1 MTTFYS
7 LGGRMLRWFRLSAL
21 AALVALVTGTA
32 FAQLPIREVSG
43 RVDAKDVR
51 IFVRDTLYRISGN
64 YVIAGT
70 LIIEPGTRVEFLPNG
85 RIIDSTGGRIIA
97 DGRARATYPFQNPPD
112 YQTIPRPGGGT
123 CYDYSDPAYF
133 QSVISRTTQIEPTIH
148 PQKYDITYHVILD
161 TLTRQIENLPPLPY
175 NAQGAVY
182 VQWPTAVNPSGTP
195 TPPSGQLYIYNMP
208 TVVGAST
215 YYNTKFVV
223 PFEYALMWIT
233 ARLQNPSLDP
243 LIRTQ
248 PWRRFNN
255 QDPSIGGPGRDR
267 IRFVGVGTN
276 LAREWG
282 HIIIL
287 PGARTAFFRDC
298 DFDNFR
304 KDTTVD
310 RVNIYQQAAAGDVNN
325 PTSIN
330 GQLVAMTQ
338 GSGGALSILS
348 SRTWLVNCNF
358 TRNTARYHGGAV
370 QFLQAPF
377 DVNNVFYPSITSG
390 QGATE
395 YNSLPA
401 SYLPSDIGAAMT
413 PPRPSHIVNQYLFEH
428 NAANTSTLLP
438 PPRRDNAPNSTN
450 YVRAHD
456 NLYDGTINE
465 LEDTYRQNLDDG
477 RLAIYLGRVRQLT
490 FAQNRIL
497 NAAIRTDTVVTPNG
511 TFIIVRDELGVPA
524 PVETNPNKAYKNDA
538 FGGAVYIAGRWGIHI
553 GLGVNDYQGYDYI
566 IFDGNKVSNLQ
577 QATGTNGARGGAL
590 YVTGYTSLV
599 TTGRYRSNI
608 TETPFVTDYN
618 AAALSQGGAIYMSS
632 TAGRLV
638 LRGGTQQPVPMYMT
652 SNQSARGGA
661 IYVAENVGY
670 DGLPSPH
677 IGGSDAN
684 NVQVRNLGY
693 NIKFQNNTATYDG
706 GAIFTRRNYL
716 VYGAGGVISGTLTG
730 YTSAHMIEFSGN
742 TAGYSGGAI
751 AAHFRS
757 AMNQPEYNYIRHV
770 RCIFDNNRVG
780 ESVDSSHRANVRGG
794 GAIYVLNGELQTT
807 KACEFRGNLAQWG
820 NGGAI
825 ALVNPKPSGAGTP
838 VGGIFQRVFVTDLD
852 MVSYGSN
859 PAFITGYSS
868 YDPPFTFDPNE
879 TIPPHVRMLTR
890 FLDNRAVPN
899 PNRMGSGWTQQ
910 GNIAITH
917 PGTGA
922 TSGPDAPIGGP
933 VLRENGTG
941 LGGALY
947 ILDQIVP
954 ARAGR
959 VDSVFF
965 NRVRFQNQ
973 QAYSGAAIYS
983 DNYDL
988 KLVMSRCF
996 IANNTA
1002 TSQVGSDQ
1010 NVITGPYVILGNQ
1023 TFNPA
1028 SSDLAGAIIYGEVI
1042 GPVPS
1047 TTYSVAANS
1056 IYDNNARFLIRL
1068 PDAPNTKGLLAG
1080 TTGIGY
1086 GGVDTLRGNYWGRTE
1101 ANVTTKVYKYDVNGD
1116 PIDSVN
1122 QETFFVAG
1130 DGTQQLRYVRNGTGK
1145 DQGPFESIGRY
1156 TYVPIPALN
1165 GADYRT
1171 PAANSIPEKLLQQ
1184 GRIYDIFDKGVDI
1197 KTADYSKRRMSPIE
1211 DFAVGIPTKLQRFSD
1226 PQRPSYNKFVKRYTR
1241 DPFVAEAD
1249 PNVAALQTEFVG
1261 DHPIGYPLFLEAKAD
1276 YSSMDPVFSNLD
1288 SRSINETVFF
1298 VINTTTGDYIRVN
1311 LKQVDPS
1318 SEVFRARVEIVPDS
1332 TFGGQVL
1339 GGYAARRNAEGL
1351 ANFGGDLTSILA
1363 AIKRNAFNED
1373 AGALQGRK
1381 YMASAQANQLGGA
1394 GFRLSNRPSL
1404 PASNQ
1409 GLETYFAGERYL
1421 AIPAKAGDEIA
1432 IVSRSAL
1439 WREVGSNNDAFNG
1452 ALIFRVGTSTP
1463 PPVWTGHKVLTHR
1476 PPLRDNNCQI
1486 VTDANG
1492 NPILTPPQF
1501 WDRIWVSEDVDYS
1514 REPAFTIPC
1523 RDTIFA
1529 ITAKDT
1535 NKFYD
1540 PRAII
1545 EPNKYTQLAYHW
1557 QVAQGS
1563 GLSYWLKADTIPA
1576 QADEPN
1582 GYWQAYGH
1590 IVLKGR
1596 PTNPFIVPGGELVT
1610 VTASNYPPNYRTIDS
1625 LKAAGYA
1632 DSVIAKYIYLYPP
1645 YFANQA
1651 YDVTNA
1657 RYLQQDTVNY
1667 GWNADTVYQ
1676 FRIFV
1681 TDSVPTFTDIAAA
1694 CPGPDPNTLY
1704 ANLTDSL
1711 RFKVDFTTDDEQEDA
1726 AAEALGWNFPYGRT
1740 SYAFRSRNQGGSDT
1754 AFDQL
1759 SQTRPSWL
1767 ANQYLRKYDNSAQP
1781 DPLAVDFT
1789 TKGQLNVR
1797 VDAATAYALLKPN
1810 PQYNGAY
1817 NTDTV
1822 ITIAANDGHG
1832 GVSYITRRVIVNIAP
1847 QIVTNSLPD
1856 AIEDE
1861 DYNVALLDLN
1871 KRIGVYDP
1879 NFGQTHRFELIYGND
1894 PRKGSGIP
1902 KDNCYPE
1909 AGNWDISNASTPD
1922 WLKINETSGLLY
1934 GTPRVK
1940 DTNFDDTTVQ
1950 VTVLVTDEGGLTH
1963 VKTIP
1968 LRIIARNHDPK
1979 ITGAP
1984 RIRCVESGKSFEDTV
1999 YVSDIDIVR
2008 DELLN
2013 ITVVSPQGVTVQPS
2027 QIPGYRANNQPI
2039 PVRVI
2044 ANPLIV
2050 NPYQTSIEVVLVVT
2064 DKHGGRPDT
2073 LRYRIAVSEPTTFTV
2088 DLTISNA
2095 QGAFEVLTWGAAPN
2109 ATTGDNSTR
2118 GGIGKLD
2125 SNYCEYEL
2133 PAIPPVD
2140 VFDAR
2145 WTIPNRYGTLV
2156 NIFPTCAQG
2165 NAAVEAY
2172 KGRFQSGGVN
2182 NNTANYLP
2190 VRISWNKSQVPSRTD
2205 AQKNPCGG
2213 TYYLQNGTGG
2223 NLYRVNMATGEFTTE
2238 SPGNYEVTVNG
2249 DIVTLIIKSDADQTF
2264 VILWDQASSVEDE
2277 PIAGDRVTLYP
2288 VTPNP
2293 VDGHTATV
2301 RFAVPTATNARLE
2314 VVDNLG
2320 NVVGV
2325 LADGFYSA
2333 GIHTVA
2339 WDTGT
2344 LSSGSYVLKLS
2355 ARGTASVQRVT
2366 VVR

>member
-1 MTTFYS
+1 MF
-7 LGGRMLRWFRLSAL
+7 RWFRVG
-21 AALVALVTGTA
+21 AAVALCLLMASSTH
-32 FAQLPIREVSG
+32 AQLPIREVSG

-97 DGRARATYPFQNPPD
+97 DGRARAFYNFTNPPN
-112 YQTIPRPGGGT
+112 YQSIPRPGGGT

-133 QSVISRTTQIEPTIH
+133 LNATVITRTTQIEPTIH
-148 PQKYDITYHVILD
+148 PQKYDIVFHVILD
-161 TLTRQIENLPPLPY
+161 TLLRRIENLPPLPY
-175 NAQGAVY
+175 NAQGRVY
-182 VQWPTAVNPSGTP
+182 VQWPTAVNPPGTP
-195 TPPSGQLYIYNMP
+195 SPPAGQLYIYNLP
-208 TVVGAST
+208 TVIGANT
-215 YYNTKFVV
+215 FFNTKFVV
-223 PFEYALMWIT
+223 PFEYAIMWIT
-233 ARLQNPSLDP
+233 ARLENPSLDP

-255 QDPSIGGPGRDR
+255 QDPSIGFQDPRTPYR
-267 IRFVGVGTN
+267 IRFVGVGSN

-287 PGARTAFFRDC
+287 PGARAAFFREC

-310 RVNIYQQAAAGDVNN
+310 RVNIYQNPAAGDVSN
-325 PTSIN
+325 PNSIN
-330 GQLVAMTQ
+330 GQLQALTQ
-338 GSGGALSILS
+338 GSGGALSVLS
-348 SRTWLVNCNF
+348 SRTWLVDCFF
-358 TRNTARYHGGAV
+358 TRNTARYHGGAL
-370 QFLQAPF
+370 QFLQAPL
-377 DVNNVFYPSITSG
+377 DATNAFYPSITSG
-390 QGATE
+390 PGATQF
-395 YNSLPA
+395 NSLPA
-401 SYLPSDIGAAMT
+401 SYLPADVGAAMT
-413 PPRPSHIVNQYLFEH
+413 PARPSHIVNQYLFEH
-428 NAANTSTLLP
+428 NASNTSTLLP
-438 PPRRDNAPNSTN
+438 PPRRDNNAGSTN
-450 YVRAHD
+450 YIRAHD

-465 LEDTYRQNLDDG
+465 LEDSYRQSVDDG
-477 RLAIYLGRVRQLT
+477 RLAIYLGRVRQVR
-490 FAQNRIL
+490 FAQNRVV
-497 NAAIRTDTVVTPNG
+497 NARVRTDTVVTPNG
-511 TFIIVRDELGVPA
+511 TFIIIQDDLNNPA
-524 PVETNPNKAYKNDA
+524 PVETNPAKSYKNDA
-538 FGGAVYIAGRWGIHI
+538 FGGAVYISGRWGIHI
-553 GLGVNDYQGYDYI
+553 GLGVNDFQGYDELA
-566 IFDGNKVSNLQ
+566 FEGNTAINCQ
-577 QATGTNGARGGAL
+577 QISGTNGARGGAL

-599 TTGRYRSNI
+599 TLGRYRSNS
-608 TETPFVTDYN
+608 TETPFITDYN
-618 AAALSQGGAIYMSS
+618 AAAVNQGGAIYMSPI
-632 TAGRLV
+632 AGRLI
-638 LRGGTQQPVPMYMT
+638 LRGTVQPEPLPMHVIG
-652 SNQSARGGA
+652 NRAARGGG
-661 IYVAENVGY
+661 IYVAENVNY
-670 DGLPSPH
+670 DPLPSPH
-677 IGGSDAN
+677 IGGFDAPN
-684 NVQVRNLGY
+684 IQVRNLGY
-693 NIKFQNNTATYDG
+693 NIKFINNSAKYDG

-716 VYGAGGVISGTLTG
+716 VYGAGGVISGTLLG
-730 YTSAHMIEFSGN
+730 YTSAHMVEFSGN

-757 AMNQPEYNYIRHV
+757 TMNQPEYNYIRHV
-770 RCIFDNNRVG
+770 RCLFDNNRVG
-780 ESVDSSHRANVRGG
+780 ENVDNDNRANIRGG
-794 GAIYVLNGELQTT
+794 GALYVLNGELQTT
-807 KACEFRGNLAQWG
+807 KACEFRGNIAQYG

-825 ALVNPKPSGAGTP
+825 ALINPKPSTAGTP
-838 VGGIFQRVFVTDLD
+838 VGGIYQRVFVTDLD
-852 MVSYGSN
+852 QVLYGSN
-859 PAFITGYSS
+859 PAFITGFTS

-879 TIPPHVRMLTR
+879 QIPPHVRMLTR
-890 FLDNRAVPN
+890 FLDNRATPN
-899 PNRMGSGWTQQ
+899 VNRMGSGWTQQ

-917 PGTGA
+917 PGTGV
-922 TSGPDAPIGGP
+922 TTGPDAGIGGP
-933 VLRENGTG
+933 ALQENGTG
-941 LGGALY
+941 LGGAIY

-959 VDSVFF
+959 VDSIFF

-973 QAYSGAAIYS
+973 QAYSGAVIYS

-1002 TSQVGSDQ
+1002 TSQVGSEQ
-1010 NVITGPYVILGNQ
+1010 NVITGPYVVLGGQTYNQ
-1023 TFNPA
+1023 A

-1056 IYDNNARFLIRL
+1056 IYDNTARFLIRL
-1068 PDAPNTKGLLAG
+1068 PDAPNTKGVLAG

-1101 ANVTTKVYKYDVNGD
+1101 ANVTTKIYKYDANGD
-1116 PIDSVN
+1116 PIDSLN

-1130 DGTQQLRYVRNGTGK
+1130 DGTQQLRYVRNGSGK
-1145 DQGPFESIGRY
+1145 DQGPFESIGRF

-1165 GADYRT
+1165 GANDRT

-1184 GRIYDIFDKGVDI
+1184 GRVYDIFDKGVDI
-1197 KTADYSKRRMSPIE
+1197 KTADYSARRMAPIE
-1211 DFAVGIPTKLQRFSD
+1211 DFAVGIPTRLQRFSD
-1226 PQRPSYNKFVKRYTR
+1226 PLRPSFNKFVKRYTR
-1241 DPFVAEAD
+1241 DPFIAEAD

-1261 DHPIGYPLFLEAKAD
+1261 DHPIGYPLFLEARAD
-1276 YSSMDPVFSNLD
+1276 YSSLAPVFSNLD

-1311 LKQVDPS
+1311 LKQVDAS

-1381 YMASAQANQLGGA
+1381 YMASVQANQLGGS

-1409 GLETYFAGERYL
+1409 GMETYFAGERYV

-1432 IVSRSAL
+1432 IVSRSVL
-1439 WREVGSNNDAFNG
+1439 WREVGANTDAFNG

-1476 PPLRDNNCQI
+1476 PPLRDQNCQI
-1486 VTDANG
+1486 VTDGSG

-1501 WDRIWVSEDVDYS
+1501 WDRIWVSEDVEYS
-1514 REPAFTIPC
+1514 RERALTIPC

-1545 EPNKYTQLAYHW
+1545 EPNKYTQLTYGW
-1557 QVAQGS
+1557 QVQPGS

-1576 QADEPN
+1576 RDDEPN

-1610 VTASNYPPNYRTIDS
+1610 VSARNHPPTYRTVDL
-1625 LKAAGYA
+1625 LKAAGYS
-1632 DSVIAKYIYLYPP
+1632 DDVIAKYIYLYPP

-1651 YDVTNA
+1651 YDSPNA
-1657 RYLQQDTVNY
+1657 RYLQQDTVDF

-1681 TDSVPTFTDIAAA
+1681 TDSVPVFTDVAAA

-1711 RFKVDFTTDDEQEDA
+1711 RFKVDFTTDDEEEDA
-1726 AAEALGWNFPYGRT
+1726 AAEALGWNFRYGRT
-1740 SYAFRSRNQGGSDT
+1740 SYAFLSRNEQGRDI
-1754 AFDQL
+1754 AFDEL
-1759 SQTRPSWL
+1759 SQARPSWL
-1767 ANQYLRKYDNSAQP
+1767 ANAYLRKYDNPSQP

-1789 TKGQLNVR
+1789 TKGQINVR
-1797 VDAATAYALLKPN
+1797 IPAPQAYSLLTPN

-1847 QIVTNSLPD
+1847 TITTTSLPD
-1856 AIEDE
+1856 AVEDE
-1861 DYNVALLDLN
+1861 DYNVALSDLN
-1871 KRIGVYDP
+1871 KRIRVYDP
-1879 NFGQTHRFELIYGND
+1879 NFGQTHRYELIYSND

-1902 KDNCYPE
+1902 KDNCFPE
-1909 AGNWDISNASTPD
+1909 AGVWDISNASTPD
-1922 WLKINETSGLLY
+1922 WLKINQTSGLLY

-1963 VKTIP
+1963 VKTLP
-1968 LRIIARNHDPK
+1968 LRIIARNHDPE

-1984 RIRCVESGKSFEDTV
+1984 RIRCVESGKAFEDTV
-1999 YVSDIDIVR
+1999 YVRDIDIVR
-2008 DELLN
+2008 DETLT
-2013 ITVVSPQGVTVQPS
+2013 ITVVSPPGVTVQPS
-2027 QIPGYRANNQPI
+2027 QIPGYRATNQPI

-2044 ANPLIV
+2044 ANPLVV

-2064 DKHGGRPDT
+2064 DKHNGRPDT

-2088 DLTISNA
+2088 DMRISNA
-2095 QGAFEVLTWGAAPN
+2095 QGAFEILTWGAAPN
-2109 ATTGDNSTR
+2109 ATTGDNSSR

-2133 PAIPPVD
+2133 PVIPPVD
-2140 VFDAR
+2140 IFDAR

-2156 NIFPTCAQG
+2156 NIFPTCAAG
-2165 NAAVEAY
+2165 NAGIEAY
-2172 KGRFQSGGVN
+2172 KGRFQSGGVSG
-2182 NNTANYLP
+2182 NTANYLP

-2205 AQKNPCGG
+2205 AQRNPCGG

-2223 NLYRVNMATGEFTTE
+2223 TLYRVNMSTGAFTTE
-2238 SPGNYEVTVNG
+2238 SPGNYEVTING
-2249 DIVTLIIKSDADQTF
+2249 DEVTLIIKSDADQTF
-2264 VILWDQASSVEDE
+2264 VILWDQASDVAEE
-2277 PIAGDRVTLYP
+2277 PVAGERATLYP
-2288 VTPNP
+2288 VSPNP
-2293 VDGHTATV
+2293 IDGQVATI
-2301 RFAVPTATNARLE
+2301 RFSLPVGGPVKLE
-2314 VVDNLG
+2314 VIDNLG
-2320 NVVGV
+2320 HVVDRI
-2325 LADGFYSA
+2325 ADGVYSP
-2333 GIHTVA
+2333 GVHSLT
-2339 WDTGT
+2339 WDSSM

-2355 ARGTASVQRVT
+2355 TASTTSVQRVT
-2366 VVR
+2366 IVR

>member
-1 MTTFYS
+1 
-7 LGGRMLRWFRLSAL
+7 MLRWFRLSAL
-21 AALVALVTGTA
+21 IALFATMAAGTA
-32 FAQLPIREVSG
+32 LAQLPIRDVSG

-85 RIIDSTGGRIIA
+85 RIIDSIGGRIIA
-97 DGRARATYPFQNPPD
+97 DGRARASYNFANPPN
-112 YQTIPRPGGGT
+112 YQTIPRPGGGN

-133 QSVISRTTQIEPTIH
+133 LHSSVIAQTTQIEPTIH
-148 PQKYDITYHVILD
+148 SQKYDITYNVILD
-161 TLTRQIENLPPLPY
+161 TLTRRIENLPPLPY

-182 VQWPTAVNPSGTP
+182 VRWPTAVNPSGTP
-195 TPPSGQLYIYNMP
+195 TPPAGQLYLLNMP
-208 TVVGAST
+208 TVVGSNS

-223 PFEYALMWIT
+223 PYEYALMWIT
-233 ARLQNPSLDP
+233 ARLENPSLDP

-310 RVNIYQQAAAGDVNN
+310 RVNIYQQAAAGNADN
-325 PTSIN
+325 PGSVN
-330 GQLVAMTQ
+330 GQLVGMTQ

-370 QFLQAPF
+370 QFLQAPL
-377 DVNNVFYPSITSG
+377 DANNVFYPSITTG
-390 QGATE
+390 TGATQ

-401 SYLPSDIGAAMT
+401 SYLPADVGAAMT

-438 PPRRDNAPNSTN
+438 PPRRDNAANSTN

-465 LEDTYRQNLDDG
+465 LEDTYRQSLDDG
-477 RLAIYLGRVRQLT
+477 RLAIYLGRIRQLT
-490 FAQNRIL
+490 FAQNRVI
-497 NAAIRTDTVVTPNG
+497 NARVRTDTVVTQNG
-511 TFIIVRDELGVPA
+511 TFIIVRDDDQNPA

-538 FGGAVYIAGRWGIHI
+538 FGGAVYISGRWGIHV
-553 GLGVNDYQGYDYI
+553 GLGVNDFQGYDYV
-566 IFDGNKVSNLQ
+566 IFDGNKVTNNQ
-577 QATGTNGARGGAL
+577 QVTGTNGARGGAL
-590 YVTGYTSLV
+590 YVTGYTSVV
-599 TTGRYRSNI
+599 TTGRYRSNM

-618 AAALSQGGAIYMSS
+618 AAAVNQGGAIYMSS

-638 LRGGTQQPVPMYMT
+638 LRGGTQVPVPMHMI
-652 SNQSARGGA
+652 SNRSARGGA
-661 IYVAENVGY
+661 IYVEENVTY
-670 DGLPSPH
+670 DPQPSPH
-677 IGGSDAN
+677 IGGSDAQN
-684 NVQVRNLGY
+684 IQVRNLGY

-706 GAIFTRRNYL
+706 GALFTRRNYMI
-716 VYGAGGVISGTLTG
+716 YGAGGVISGTLIG
-730 YTSAHMIEFSGN
+730 YTSAHMIEFSSN
-742 TAGYSGGAI
+742 EAGYSGGAV

-757 AMNQPEYNYIRHV
+757 TMTQPEYNYIRNV
-770 RCIFDNNRVG
+770 RCIYDNNRVG
-780 ESVDSSHRANVRGG
+780 VNVDSANRANVRGG
-794 GAIYVLNGELQTT
+794 GALYVLNGELQTT
-807 KACEFRGNLAQWG
+807 KACEFRGNVAQWG

-825 ALVNPKPSGAGTP
+825 ALINPKPSSAGTP

-852 MVSYGSN
+852 QVNYGSN
-859 PAFITGYSS
+859 PAFITGYMS

-890 FLDNRAVPN
+890 FLDNRANPN

-910 GNIAITH
+910 GNITITH

-922 TSGPDAPIGGP
+922 TSGPDAPIGGAA
-933 VLRENGTG
+933 LQENGTG
-941 LGGALY
+941 LGGAIY

-973 QAYSGAAIYS
+973 QAYSGAVIYS

-1002 TSQVGSDQ
+1002 TSEVGQDQ
-1010 NVITGPYVILGNQ
+1010 NVITGPYVILSSQ
-1023 TFNPA
+1023 TYNVA

-1047 TTYSVAANS
+1047 TMYSVAANS
-1056 IYDNNARFLIRL
+1056 IYDNTARFLIRL

-1086 GGVDTLRGNYWGRTE
+1086 GGVDTLRGNYWGHTE
-1101 ANVTTKVYKYDVNGD
+1101 ANVITKVYKYDVNGD

-1165 GADYRT
+1165 GANVNT

-1184 GRIYDIFDKGVDI
+1184 GRVYDIFDKGVDI
-1197 KTADYSKRRMSPIE
+1197 KTADYSKRRMAPIE
-1211 DFAVGIPTKLQRFSD
+1211 DFAVGIPTRLQRFND
-1226 PQRPSYNKFVKRYTR
+1226 PLRPSYNKFVKRYTR
-1241 DPFVAEAD
+1241 DPFVAERD
-1249 PNVAALQTEFVG
+1249 PNIAALQTEFVG
-1261 DHPIGYPLFLEAKAD
+1261 NHPIGYPLFLEARAD
-1276 YSSMDPVFSNLD
+1276 YSSSDPVFSNLD

-1311 LKQVDPS
+1311 LKQIDPS
-1318 SEVFRARVEIVPDS
+1318 NEIFRARVEIVPDS
-1332 TFGGQVL
+1332 SFGGQVL

-1381 YMASAQANQLGGA
+1381 YMASAQGNQLGGS

-1409 GLETYFAGERYL
+1409 GLEAYFAGERYL
-1421 AIPAKAGDEIA
+1421 AIPAKEGDEIA

-1486 VTDANG
+1486 VTDNLG

-1514 REPAFTIPC
+1514 REQAFTIPC

-1535 NKFYD
+1535 NKFFD

-1545 EPNKYTQLAYHW
+1545 EPDKYTQLTYQW
-1557 QVAQGS
+1557 QVDPNS
-1563 GLSYWLKADTIPA
+1563 GLARWLQADTIPA
-1576 QADEPN
+1576 SQDEPN

-1590 IVLKGR
+1590 VVLKGR
-1596 PTNPFIVPGGELVT
+1596 PSNPYIVPGGEVVT
-1610 VTASNYPPNYRTIDS
+1610 VRAWNYPPNYRTVDS

-1632 DSVIAKYIYLYPP
+1632 DSIIARYIYLYPP
-1645 YFANQA
+1645 YFANQS
-1651 YDVTNA
+1651 YDVPNA

-1681 TDSVPTFTDIAAA
+1681 TDSLPTFTDVAAA

-1726 AAEALGWNFPYGRT
+1726 AAAALGWTFPYGRT
-1740 SYAFRSRNQGGSDT
+1740 SYAFRSRNQGGNDT
-1754 AFDQL
+1754 AFDNV
-1759 SQTRPSWL
+1759 SQIRPVWL
-1767 ANQYLRKYDNSAQP
+1767 GNQYFRKYDDDAQA

-1797 VDAATAYALLKPN
+1797 IDAQTAFSLLKPD
-1810 PQYNGAY
+1810 PQYNSAY

-1822 ITIAANDGHG
+1822 MTIAANDGHG
-1832 GVSYITRRVIVNIAP
+1832 GISYLTRRIIVNIAP
-1847 QIVTNSLPD
+1847 AIMTNSLPD

-1871 KRIGVYDP
+1871 KRIVVYDP

-1894 PRKGSGIP
+1894 PRKTTGIA

-1909 AGNWDISNASTPD
+1909 AGVWDISNANTPD
-1922 WLKINETSGLLY
+1922 WLKINESSGLLF
-1934 GTPRVK
+1934 GTPRVT

-1963 VKTIP
+1963 VKTLP
-1968 LRIIARNHDPK
+1968 LRIIARNHDPN

-2008 DELLN
+2008 DELLT
-2013 ITVVSPQGVTVQPS
+2013 IRVIEPSGVTVQPS
-2027 QIPGYRANNQPI
+2027 QIPGYRANGNPI

-2044 ANPLIV
+2044 ANPLVV

-2064 DKHGGRPDT
+2064 DKHNGRPDT

-2088 DLTISNA
+2088 DMVISNA
-2095 QGAFEVLTWGAAPN
+2095 QGAFETLTWGSAPN
-2109 ATTGDNSTR
+2109 ATTGDNATR

-2133 PAIPPVD
+2133 APIPPVD
-2140 VFDAR
+2140 VFDVR

-2156 NIFPTCAQG
+2156 NIFPTCTQG
-2165 NAAVEAY
+2165 SAAIEAY

-2190 VRISWNKSQVPSRTD
+2190 VQIKWNKSQVPSRTD
-2205 AQKNPCGG
+2205 TQKNPCGG

-2223 NLYRVNMATGEFTTE
+2223 NLYRVNMSTGAFTTE
-2238 SPGNYEVTVNG
+2238 SPGNYDVTVNG
-2249 DIVTLIIKSDADQTF
+2249 DEVTLTIKSDADQTF
-2264 VILWDQASSVEDE
+2264 VILWDQASPVDDE
-2277 PIAGDRVTLYP
+2277 PMAGEQVALYP
-2288 VTPNP
+2288 VSPNP
-2293 VDGHTATV
+2293 VDGSVATV
-2301 RFAVPTATNARLE
+2301 RFAVPGVTTARLE

-2320 NVVGV
+2320 HVVAV
-2325 LADGFYSA
+2325 LADGVVSP
-2333 GIHTVA
+2333 GVHTLT
-2339 WDTGT
+2339 WDSST
-2344 LSSGSYVLKLS
+2344 LSSGSYVLKLT
-2355 ARGTASVQRVT
+2355 AAGTTSVQRVN

>member
-1 MTTFYS
+1 
-7 LGGRMLRWFRLSAL
+7 MLRWFRLSAL
-21 AALVALVTGTA
+21 VALFATMA
-32 FAQLPIREVSG
+32 ASIALAQLPIRDVSG
-43 RVDAKDVR
+43 RVGVNDVR
-51 IFVRDTLYRISGN
+51 IFVRDTLYRVSGN

-97 DGRARATYPFQNPPD
+97 DGRARAAYNFTNPPN

-133 QSVISRTTQIEPTIH
+133 LNVSVIAKTTQIEPTIH
-148 PQKYDITYHVILD
+148 SQKYDITYNVILD
-161 TLTRQIENLPPLPY
+161 TLTRRIENLPPLPY

-195 TPPSGQLYIYNMP
+195 PPPSGQLYLYNTP
-208 TVVGAST
+208 TVVGANT

-223 PFEYALMWIT
+223 PYEYALMWIT
-233 ARLQNPSLDP
+233 ARLENPSLDP

-310 RVNIYQQAAAGDVNN
+310 RVNIYQQTAAGDVSN
-325 PTSIN
+325 PASVN

-377 DVNNVFYPSITSG
+377 DVNNVFYPSISTG
-390 QGATE
+390 TGATQ
-395 YNSLPA
+395 YNALPA
-401 SYLPSDIGAAMT
+401 SYLPADVGAAMS
-413 PPRPSHIVNQYLFEH
+413 PPRPSHIVNQYLFEQ

-438 PPRRDNAPNSTN
+438 PPRRDNQPSSTN

-465 LEDTYRQNLDDG
+465 LEDTYRQSLDDG
-477 RLAIYLGRVRQLT
+477 RLAIYLGRIRQLT
-490 FAQNRIL
+490 FAQNRVI
-497 NAAIRTDTVVTPNG
+497 NARVRVDTVVTQNG
-511 TFIIVRDELGVPA
+511 TFIIVRDDEQAPA
-524 PVETNPNKAYKNDA
+524 PIETNPNKAYKNDA
-538 FGGAVYIAGRWGIHI
+538 FGGAVYMAGRWGIHV
-553 GLGVNDYQGYDYI
+553 GLGVNDFQGYDYV
-566 IFDGNKVSNLQ
+566 IFDGNKVTNYQ
-577 QATGTNGARGGAL
+577 QVTGTNGARGGAV

-599 TTGRYRSNI
+599 TTGRYRSNM

-618 AAALSQGGAIYMSS
+618 AAAVNQGGAVYMSS

-638 LRGGTQQPVPMYMT
+638 LRGGTQVPVPMYMT

-661 IYVAENVGY
+661 IYVAENVSY
-670 DGLPSPH
+670 DAQPSPH
-677 IGGSDAN
+677 IGGSDAQN
-684 NVQVRNLGY
+684 IQVRNLGY
-693 NIKFQNNTATYDG
+693 SIKFQNNTATYDG

-716 VYGAGGVISGTLTG
+716 VYGAGGVISGTLIG

-742 TAGYSGGAI
+742 TAGYSGGAV

-757 AMNQPEYNYIRHV
+757 TMVQPEYNYIRHV

-780 ESVDSSHRANVRGG
+780 ESVDSANRANVRGG

-807 KACEFRGNLAQWG
+807 KACEFRGNIAQWG

-825 ALVNPKPSGAGTP
+825 ALVNPKPSAAGTP

-852 MVSYGSN
+852 QVSYGSN
-859 PAFITGYSS
+859 PAFITGFSS
-868 YDPPFTFDPNE
+868 YDPPFTFNPNE

-890 FLDNRAVPN
+890 FLDNRANPN

-910 GNIAITH
+910 GNITITH

-922 TSGPDAPIGGP
+922 TSGPDAAIGGP
-933 VLRENGTG
+933 VLQENGTG
-941 LGGALY
+941 LGGAIY

-973 QAYSGAAIYS
+973 QAYSGAVIYS

-988 KLVMSRCF
+988 KLVMARCF
-996 IANNTA
+996 VANNTA
-1002 TSQVGSDQ
+1002 TSQVGQEQ
-1010 NVITGPYVILGNQ
+1010 NVITGPYVVLANQ
-1023 TFNPA
+1023 TYNPA

-1056 IYDNNARFLIRL
+1056 IYDNTARFLIRL
-1068 PDAPNTKGLLAG
+1068 PDAPNTKGVLAG
-1080 TTGIGY
+1080 ITGIGY
-1086 GGVDTLRGNYWGRTE
+1086 GGVDTLRGNYWGHTE
-1101 ANVTTKVYKYDVNGD
+1101 ANVTTRVYKYDVNGD

-1130 DGTQQLRYVRNGTGK
+1130 DGTQQLRYIRNGTGK

-1156 TYVPIPALN
+1156 TYVSIPALN
-1165 GADYRT
+1165 GADYTT

-1197 KTADYSKRRMSPIE
+1197 KTADYAKRRMAPIE
-1211 DFAVGIPTKLQRFSD
+1211 DFAVGIPTRLQRFND
-1226 PQRPSYNKFVKRYTR
+1226 PVRPSYNKFVKRYTR

-1249 PNVAALQTEFVG
+1249 PNIAALQTEFVG
-1261 DHPIGYPLFLEAKAD
+1261 DHPIGYPLFLEARAD
-1276 YSSMDPVFSNLD
+1276 YSSSDPVFSNLD

-1311 LKQVDPS
+1311 LKQVDAS

-1332 TFGGQVL
+1332 SFGGQVL

-1381 YMASAQANQLGGA
+1381 YMASAQGNQLGGA

-1486 VTDANG
+1486 VTDNLG

-1514 REPAFTIPC
+1514 RDQAFTIPC

-1535 NKFYD
+1535 NKFFD
-1540 PRAII
+1540 PRSII
-1545 EPNKYTQLAYHW
+1545 EPDKFTQLTYQW
-1557 QVAQGS
+1557 QVDPNS
-1563 GLSYWLKADTIPA
+1563 GLARWLQADTIPA
-1576 QADEPN
+1576 SQDEPN

-1590 IVLKGR
+1590 VVLKGR
-1596 PTNPFIVPGGELVT
+1596 PSNPYIVPGGEVVT
-1610 VTASNYPPNYRTIDS
+1610 VRAWNYPPNYRTIDS
-1625 LKAAGYA
+1625 LKAVGYP
-1632 DSVIAKYIYLYPP
+1632 DSIIARYIYLYPP

-1681 TDSVPTFTDIAAA
+1681 TDSLPNFTDIAAA

-1726 AAEALGWNFPYGRT
+1726 AAEALGWTFPYGRT

-1754 AFDQL
+1754 AFDWL
-1759 SQTRPSWL
+1759 SQTRPVWMS
-1767 ANQYLRKYDNSAQP
+1767 NQYFRKYDNDAQA

-1797 VDAATAYALLKPN
+1797 IDAATAFNLLKPG
-1810 PQYNGAY
+1810 PQYNSAY

-1822 ITIAANDGHG
+1822 LTIAANDGHG
-1832 GVSYITRRVIVNIAP
+1832 GVSYLTRRIIVNIAP
-1847 QIVTNSLPD
+1847 TIKTNSLPD

-1871 KRIGVYDP
+1871 KRIVVYDP
-1879 NFGQTHRFELIYGND
+1879 NFGQTHRFELIYAND
-1894 PRKGSGIP
+1894 PRKSSGIA
-1902 KDNCYPE
+1902 KDNCFPE
-1909 AGNWDISNASTPD
+1909 AGVWDIANASTPD
-1922 WLKINETSGLLY
+1922 WLKINEASGLLY

-1963 VKTIP
+1963 VKTLP
-1968 LRIIARNHDPK
+1968 LRIIARNHDPN

-2008 DELLN
+2008 DELLT
-2013 ITVVSPQGVTVQPS
+2013 IRVIQPSGVTVQPS
-2027 QIPGYRANNQPI
+2027 QVPGYRANNQPI

-2044 ANPLIV
+2044 ANPLVV

-2064 DKHGGRPDT
+2064 DKHNGRPDT

-2088 DLTISNA
+2088 DMTISNA
-2095 QGAFEVLTWGAAPN
+2095 QGAFETLTWGAAPN
-2109 ATTGDNSTR
+2109 ATTGDNATR

-2133 PAIPPVD
+2133 APIPPVD

-2165 NAAVEAY
+2165 SAAIEAY

-2190 VRISWNKSQVPSRTD
+2190 VQIKWNKSQVPSRTD

-2223 NLYRVNMATGEFTTE
+2223 NLYRVNMATGVFTTE
-2238 SPGNYEVTVNG
+2238 SPGNYDVTVNG
-2249 DIVTLIIKSDADQTF
+2249 DEVTLTIKSDADQTF
-2264 VILWDQASSVEDE
+2264 VILWDQASPVEEE
-2277 PIAGDRVTLYP
+2277 PVAGDQVALYP
-2288 VTPNP
+2288 VSPNP
-2293 VDGHTATV
+2293 VDGSVATV
-2301 RFAVPTATNARLE
+2301 RFAVPHATVARLE

-2320 NVVGV
+2320 HVVAV
-2325 LADGFYSA
+2325 LADGVVSP
-2333 GIHTVA
+2333 GMHSLT
-2339 WDTGT
+2339 WDSST

-2355 ARGTASVQRVT
+2355 AAGTTSVQRVT

>member
-1 MTTFYS
+1 
-7 LGGRMLRWFRLSAL
+7 MLRWFRVSAIV
-21 AALVALVTGTA
+21 ALVAMVAAGTA
-32 FAQLPIREVSG
+32 LAQLPIREVSG

-97 DGRARATYPFQNPPD
+97 DGRARAFYNFTNPPD

-133 QSVISRTTQIEPTIH
+133 LYSSVISKTTQIEPTISS
-148 PQKYDITYHVILD
+148 QKYDITYNVILD
-161 TLTRQIENLPPLPY
+161 TLTRRIENLPPLPY

-182 VQWPTAVNPSGTP
+182 VTWPTAVNPSGTP
-195 TPPSGQLYIYNMP
+195 TPPSGQLYIYNNP
-208 TVVGAST
+208 TVVGANT

-223 PFEYALMWIT
+223 PFEYAIMWIT
-233 ARLQNPSLDP
+233 ARLPNPSLDP

-310 RVNIYQQAAAGDVNN
+310 RVNIYQQAAAGDVSN
-325 PTSIN
+325 PGSVN

-358 TRNTARYHGGAV
+358 TRNAARYHGGAV
-370 QFLQAPF
+370 QFLQAPL
-377 DVNNVFYPSITSG
+377 DATNAFYPSIATG
-390 QGATE
+390 TGATE

-401 SYLPSDIGAAMT
+401 SYLPADVGAAMT

-428 NAANTSTLLP
+428 NAANTSTLLS

-465 LEDTYRQNLDDG
+465 LEDTYRQSLDDG
-477 RLAIYLGRVRQLT
+477 RLAIYLGRIRQLT
-490 FAQNRIL
+490 FAQNRVI
-497 NAAIRTDTVVTPNG
+497 NARVRTDTVVTPNG
-511 TFIIVRDELGVPA
+511 TFIIVQDDVNNPA

-538 FGGAVYIAGRWGIHI
+538 FGGAVYISGRWGIHV
-553 GLGVNDYQGYDYI
+553 GLGVNDYQGYDYV
-566 IFDGNKVSNLQ
+566 IFDGNKVTNYQ
-577 QATGTNGARGGAL
+577 QVSGTNGARGGAL
-590 YVTGYTSLV
+590 YVTGYTSVV
-599 TTGRYRSNI
+599 TTGRYRSNM

-618 AAALSQGGAIYMSS
+618 AAAINQGGAIYMSS

-638 LRGGTQQPVPMYMT
+638 LRGGTQVPVPMYMT
-652 SNQSARGGA
+652 SNSSARGGA
-661 IYVAENVGY
+661 IYIAENVGY
-670 DGLPSPH
+670 DGQPSPH
-677 IGGSDAN
+677 IGGSDAQN
-684 NVQVRNLGY
+684 IQVRNLGY
-693 NIKFQNNTATYDG
+693 NIKFQNNTAKYDG

-716 VYGAGGVISGTLTG
+716 MYGAGGVVAGQLLG
-730 YTSAHMIEFSGN
+730 YTSAHMIELSGN
-742 TAGYSGGAI
+742 TAGYSGGAV

-757 AMNQPEYNYIRHV
+757 AMNQPEYNYIRLV

-780 ESVDSSHRANVRGG
+780 DNVDSANRANVRGG
-794 GAIYVLNGELQTT
+794 GALYVLNGELQTT

-825 ALVNPKPSGAGTP
+825 ALVNPKPSSAGTP

-852 MVSYGSN
+852 QVSYGSN
-859 PAFITGYSS
+859 PAFIVGYMS

-910 GNIAITH
+910 GNITITH

-922 TSGPDAPIGGP
+922 TSGPDAAIGG
-933 VLRENGTG
+933 VALQENGTG

-988 KLVMSRCF
+988 KLVMARCF

-1002 TSQVGSDQ
+1002 TSNVGSEQ
-1010 NVITGPYVILGNQ
+1010 NVITGPYVVLNNQ
-1023 TFNPA
+1023 TYNPA

-1056 IYDNNARFLIRL
+1056 IYDNTARFLIRL

-1101 ANVTTKVYKYDVNGD
+1101 ANVTTKIYKYDVNGD

-1130 DGTQQLRYVRNGTGK
+1130 DGTQQLRYVRGGTGK
-1145 DQGPFESIGRY
+1145 DQGPFESVGRY

-1171 PAANSIPEKLLQQ
+1171 PASNSIPEKLLQQ
-1184 GRIYDIFDKGVDI
+1184 GRVYDIFDKGVDI
-1197 KTADYSKRRMSPIE
+1197 KTADYSKRRMAPIE
-1211 DFAVGIPTKLQRFSD
+1211 DFAVGIPTRLQRFND
-1226 PQRPSYNKFVKRYTR
+1226 PLRPSYNKFVKRYTR
-1241 DPFVAEAD
+1241 DPFVAESD
-1249 PNVAALQTEFVG
+1249 PNVAALQTEYVG
-1261 DHPIGYPLFLEAKAD
+1261 DHPIGYPLFLEARAD
-1276 YSSMDPVFSNLD
+1276 YTSSDPVFSNLD

-1373 AGALQGRK
+1373 DGALQGRK
-1381 YMASAQANQLGGA
+1381 YMASVQGNQLGGS

-1421 AIPAKAGDEIA
+1421 AIPAKAGDQIA

-1486 VTDANG
+1486 VTDGSG

-1514 REPAFTIPC
+1514 RDQAFTIPC

-1557 QVAQGS
+1557 QVAPNS
-1563 GLSYWLKADTIPA
+1563 GLSYWLKADTISA

-1596 PTNPFIVPGGELVT
+1596 PSNPYIVPGGELVT
-1610 VTASNYPPNYRTIDS
+1610 VSASNYPPNYRTIDS
-1625 LKAAGYA
+1625 LKAAGYP

-1645 YFANQA
+1645 YFANQS

-1657 RYLQQDTVNY
+1657 RYLQQDTVDY

-1681 TDSVPTFTDIAAA
+1681 TDSVPVFTDVAAA

-1726 AAEALGWNFPYGRT
+1726 AAEALGWNFRYGRT
-1740 SYAFRSRNQGGSDT
+1740 SYAFRSRNEQGRDT
-1754 AFDQL
+1754 AYDQL

-1767 ANQYLRKYDNSAQP
+1767 ANQFFRKYDNPSQV

-1789 TKGQLNVR
+1789 TKGQINVR
-1797 VDAATAYALLKPN
+1797 IDAPTAYSLLTPN

-1822 ITIAANDGHG
+1822 MTIAANDGHG
-1832 GVSYITRRVIVNIAP
+1832 GVSYLTRRIIVNISP
-1847 QIVTNSLPD
+1847 TITTTSLPD
-1856 AIEDE
+1856 AVEDE
-1861 DYNVALLDLN
+1861 DYNVALGDLN
-1871 KRIGVYDP
+1871 KRITVYDP
-1879 NFGQTHRFELIYGND
+1879 NFGQTHRFELIYAND
-1894 PRKGSGIP
+1894 SRKGSGIP

-1922 WLKINETSGLLY
+1922 WLKINQTSGLLY

-1963 VKTIP
+1963 VKTLP
-1968 LRIIARNHDPK
+1968 LRIIARNHDPY

-1984 RIRCVESGKSFEDTV
+1984 RIRCVESGKSFVDTV
-1999 YVSDIDIVR
+1999 YVGDIDIVR
-2008 DELLN
+2008 DETLT
-2013 ITVVSPQGVTVQPS
+2013 ISVVSPTGVRVEPS
-2027 QIPGYRANNQPI
+2027 QIPGYRPNNQPI

-2044 ANPLIV
+2044 ADPLV
-2050 NPYQTSIEVVLVVT
+2050 VSPYQTSIEVVLVVT
-2064 DKHGGRPDT
+2064 DKHQGRPDT

-2088 DLTISNA
+2088 TMTVSNA
-2095 QGAFEVLTWGAAPN
+2095 QGAFETLTWGSAPN
-2109 ATTGDNSTR
+2109 ATTGDNASR

-2140 VFDAR
+2140 IFDAR

-2156 NIFPTCAQG
+2156 NIFPTCAPG
-2165 NAAVEAY
+2165 NSSIEAY
-2172 KGRFQSGGVN
+2172 KGRFQSGGVSG
-2182 NNTANYLP
+2182 NTANYLP
-2190 VRISWNKSQVPSRTD
+2190 VRITWNKSQVPSRTD

-2223 NLYRVNMATGEFTTE
+2223 NLYRVNMSTGAFTTE
-2238 SPGNYEVTVNG
+2238 SPGNYDVTVNG
-2249 DIVTLIIKSDADQTF
+2249 DEVTLVIKSDADQTF
-2264 VILWDQASSVEDE
+2264 VILWDQASEVGDE
-2277 PIAGDRVTLYP
+2277 PIAGEQVTLYP

-2293 VDGHTATV
+2293 VDGQVATV

-2314 VVDNLG
+2314 VIDNLG
-2320 NVVGV
+2320 HVVAV
-2325 LADGFYSA
+2325 LANGFYA
-2333 GIHTVA
+2333 PGLHTLS
-2339 WDTGT
+2339 WDSST
-2344 LSSGSYVLKLS
+2344 LSSGSYVLKLD
-2355 ARGTASVQRVT
+2355 AAGTTSVQRVT